1 MDIVSMREKINKL
14 NNDIDYL
21 NSNIDEITKDE
32 FYTEEEKKEYITKI
46 KNKIAIKKESLSKYN
61 NELNRLK
68 NEHNAVVINILKDKA
83 LKSLSG
89 LVSDEQYTSYETM
102 LSSINELDKI
112 KPIIDSINDIVRND
126 YISKITNIESYDPNS
141 RYRLLCHSIS
151 TNVVDFDNDYTGDYI
166 SCSVLSNEQNDTYSS
181 NFGLIYPPESIVSA
195 YSDDSATYNYANN
208 NENLLTTQLYPTI
221 QNIDSVIKETVD
233 RKRELNGKAYNEV
246 VVKKTEPIG
255 IFYKGDYD
263 KLDQNTK
270 TMIDKLRKKYPD
282 LKVIRIPKST
292 RNIEQN
298 QNNDIVRHPKSKEL
312 NELEKRKQLA
322 KQNNDEIAYNYA
334 SQCIEKIIRENR
346 MQVTPEQW
354 NSYTSEQKESY
365 IQIKMKEAK
374 VLNDKNEFNYWL
386 SWLNSIKQE
395 NNFKTENTQ
404 KITLEGLKNSIGKI
418 DGYTFFVHGTYL
430 TDEEVKN
437 LIFKEGLRTTGT
449 NEKTSLN
456 YTTNPL
462 DIESYSI
469 EELRNKLE
477 NYDHN
482 NRNMIII
489 KLPNEYFNIYDTTA
503 DRDCRASRAFM
514 KKKIK
519 VDGGYKYVLDPK
531 FIVGS
536 YNTET
541 KEVTLND
548 SFERE
553 LTNETRNTL
562 EANLMNLYNELGI
575 QPELIESLNSEDI
588 VDKSSTTNET
598 IKDYN
603 YYFDEMVKATQRY
616 NPNEQIT
623 QQQKKQL
630 IGEIFY
636 NEIYL
641 IELISNDEEIRQ
653 VMNRSINELNGNK
666 IQTKLQNI
674 ILTEIQEKYKK
685 LHPENKQVEQLK
697 QEKVMSNNSSM
708 DNDKLDLSGMI
719 SQLKIELNKVQNTY
733 HSMMSDGYIDDEE
746 LAKLLRMINEIIN
759 NGYSLKSLAT
769 DPSDL
774 RVISV
779 IINSLE
785 DEQMKMNKMQKGI
798 EEIRRTMR

>member
-1 MDIVSMREKINKL
+1 MDIVSLSKKINDL
-14 NNDIDYL
+14 NKEIEYL
-21 NSNIDEITKDE
+21 NSEINKIIKND
-32 FYTEEEKKEYITKI
+32 FYTEEEKKEYIANI
-46 KNKIAIKKESLSKYN
+46 KDRITKKERSLDKYN
-61 NELNRLK
+61 NELNQLK
-68 NEHNAVVINILKDKA
+68 NDHNTVMINILKDKA

-89 LVSDEQYTSYETM
+89 LVSDEQYANYQAI
-102 LSSINELDKI
+102 LSDINELDKI
-112 KPIIDSINDIVRND
+112 KPIIDSINNIVRND

-151 TNVVDFDNDYTGDYI
+151 TNVVDFDNDYMGDYI

-181 NFGLIYPPESIVSA
+181 NFGLIYSPESIVSA

-221 QNIDSVIKETVD
+221 QNIDSVIKETAD
-233 RKRELNGKAYNEV
+233 RKKESNGKAYNEV
-246 VVKKTEPIG
+246 VIKKTEPIG

-263 KLDQNTK
+263 KLDQITK
-270 TMIDKLRKKYPD
+270 TMIDKLRMKYPN
-282 LKVIRIPKST
+282 LKVIGIPNST
-292 RNIEQN
+292 RSIEQN
-298 QNNDIVRHPKSKEL
+298 MNIIRHTKADEL
-312 NELEKRKQLA
+312 NELEKKKQLA
-322 KQNNDEIAYNYA
+322 KQNNDESTYNYVN
-334 SQCIEKIIRENR
+334 QCIEKIIRENR

-365 IQIKMKEAK
+365 IQIKMQEAR

-386 SWLNSIKQE
+386 TLLNSIKQG
-395 NNFKTENTQ
+395 NNVKVENTQ
-404 KITLEGLKNSIGKI
+404 KSTLEELKNSIGKT
-418 DGYTFFVHGTYL
+418 DGYTFFVHGTHL
-430 TDEEVKN
+430 TDEEVKK

-456 YTTNPL
+456 YTTKPL
-462 DIESYSI
+462 DIASYSI

-514 KKKIK
+514 KKKIM

-541 KEVTLND
+541 KEATLNN

-553 LTNETRNTL
+553 LSNETRNTL
-562 EANLMNLYNELGI
+562 EANLKSLHNELGI
-575 QPELIESLNSEDI
+575 QPELIESLNSNDTTN
-588 VDKSSTTNET
+588 KSSTNNV
-598 IKDYN
+598 KDYN
-603 YYFDEMVKATQRY
+603 YYFDEMVKAIQRY
-616 NPNEQIT
+616 NPNEQMT
-623 QQQKKQL
+623 EQKKKEL

-636 NEIYL
+636 NETYL
-641 IELISNDEEIRQ
+641 TELISNDEEIRQ

-666 IQTKLQNI
+666 IQTRLQNI
-674 ILTEIQEKYKK
+674 ILTELQEKYKK
-685 LHPENKQVEQLK
+685 LHPENKQNEQLR
-697 QEKVMSNNSSM
+697 QEKNMSNNSSTN
-708 DNDKLDLSGMI
+708 NDKLDLSGMI
-719 SQLKIELNKVQNTY
+719 SQLKMELTKVQNLY
-733 HSMMSDGYIDDEE
+733 HLMMSDGYIDDIE
-746 LAKLLRMINEIIN
+746 LAKLLKMINEIIN

-774 RVISV
+774 KVISV
-779 IINSLE
+779 IISSLE
-785 DEQMKMNKMQKGI
+785 DEQTKMNRMQNGI
-798 EEIRRTMR
+798 KEIGKIIR